1 MKKTLVFR
9 EFFNDVRTFEKGKAY
24 IHKDG
29 DIVLCTKPDELGK
42 LIGVRLKNTKL
53 NAPEALY
60 SENWNFGNNGGWT
73 EFFGKI
79 ELHF

>member
-9 EFFNDVRTFEKGKAY
+9 EFFNEVRTFEKGKAY

-29 DIVLCTKPDELGK
+29 DIVLCTENKNGGLV
-42 LIGVRLKNTKL
+42 GVRLNKVKPDM
-53 NAPEALY
+53 PEAHY
-60 SENWNFGNNGGWT
+60 SEMWNFAGAGGWS
-73 EFFGKI
+73 EFKGKI